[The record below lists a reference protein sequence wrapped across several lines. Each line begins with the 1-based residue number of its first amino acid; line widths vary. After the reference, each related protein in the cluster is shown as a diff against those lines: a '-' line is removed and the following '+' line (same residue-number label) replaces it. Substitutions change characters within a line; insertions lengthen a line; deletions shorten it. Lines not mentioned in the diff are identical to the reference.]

1 MNYGSIGILARPI
14 VGVGILANLSHLS
27 PRHLHGSIRIPSWPI
42 IFTAALKRRC
52 SVPLRKQR
60 LNTCS
65 LDIVS
70 RSRHNVLPKEC
81 RPGPCPLNTIPRFQ
95 YGALLRGLYAFN
107 GFLSGF
113 ISIDIVSRSRHNVL
127 PKECRPGPCPL
138 NTIPRF
144 QYGALLRGLY
154 AFNGFLSGFIH

>member
-1 MNYGSIGILARPI
+1 VGPIENICVYAHANNGSLLKCSSVSMTCGSIDILARPI

-42 IFTAALKRRC
+42 IFTAALERRC

-70 RSRHNVLPKEC
+70 RSRHDVLPKEC

-95 YGALLRGLYAFN
+95 CGVLLRGLYAFN

-113 ISIDIVSRSRHNVL
+113 ISIRMARFNVGSPTYHN
-127 PKECRPGPCPL
+127 
-138 NTIPRF
+138 
-144 QYGALLRGLY
+144 LR
-154 AFNGFLSGFIH
+154 